1 MTQNERSTH
10 RGEPVDGPDGGRQS
24 GRDVEDGGR
33 VAVDDDGIDEGDGVE
48 DGDGRDDGAGP
59 GVEDDGSG
67 GDDGGS
73 GDRIDLPGDEEAERP
88 QRRRARTALLV
99 AAGLVLL
106 LVGGLVAATLVVQS
120 RISAGIDW
128 IEDPFESLTTR
139 PTTVPPA
146 EPGGAPAVNILVLG
160 SDSRI
165 SAGDPSQWDRGAQRT
180 DAIMLVH
187 VAGDRQTGHVM
198 SIPRDSW
205 VDIPGYGQNKINA
218 AFSFGGPTLMIQTV
232 EQLTGVRIDHFA
244 IADFESFAT
253 LTDALGGV
261 EITLPNGMATNGVTL
276 APGTHTLDGEQALAY
291 ARQRYGLPGGDFDR
305 VRRQQNWMRA
315 ILSAAFSRDVLSDPV
330 GLTGL
335 LETVAATLSVDEG
348 FTVSQMRDLA
358 LSMRDLRPGDLAFLT
373 VPVTGT
379 GRSPDGAQS
388 IVNLDREA
396 FDQLMVAVAQDRVPQ
411 FVTLNPGLVSVL
423 GADVR

>member
-1 MTQNERSTH
+1 MT
-10 RGEPVDGPDGGRQS
+10 RGTADETGTAAAEGNGRDAVGPD
-24 GRDVEDGGR
+24 
-33 VAVDDDGIDEGDGVE
+33 VDDTEALDDDADAPDDEL
-48 DGDGRDDGAGP
+48 A
-59 GVEDDGSG
+59 
-67 GDDGGS
+67 
-73 GDRIDLPGDEEAERP
+73 LPSREESERP
-88 QRRRARTALLV
+88 RRHRARTALLV

-106 LVGGLVAATLVVQS
+106 LVGGLVAGALVVQS

-128 IEDPFESLTTR
+128 IDDPFEGLTTR
-139 PTTVPPA
+139 PTMVEPADGTAPP
-146 EPGGAPAVNILVLG
+146 VNILVLG

-165 SAGDPSQWDRGAQRT
+165 SAGDPSQWTYGAQRT

-187 VAGDRQTGHVM
+187 ISGDRQSAHIM

-205 VDIPGYGQNKINA
+205 VDIPGYGANKINA

-232 EQLTGVRIDHFA
+232 EQLSGVRIDHFA

-261 EITLPNGMATNGVTL
+261 EINLSNGLDNNGVVL
-276 APGTHTLDGEQALAY
+276 SPGTHTLNGEQALAY

-335 LETVAATLSVDEG
+335 LETVAKTLSVDEG

-358 LSMRDLRPGDLAFLT
+358 LSMRELRPGDLAFLT
-373 VPVTGT
+373 VPVAGT

-388 IVNLDREA
+388 IVNLNRDA
-396 FDQLMVAVAQDRVPQ
+396 FDQLMAAVAEDRVTE
-411 FVTLNPGLVSVL
+411 FITLHPDLVPVL